1 MSSGLG
7 LPARRS
13 LFHLFPLAVAAALAA
28 LVAAPGSA
36 SASPPAPLT
45 VEGSLG
51 LRLLDA
57 PVDASDD
64 PRAQIYI
71 VDHLAPGR
79 VIHRRVEVSSTMST
93 TARVVMYPAAAAVTG
108 GSFVPAEGHA
118 PNDLSSW
125 TSVRPGDL
133 RIPAGGRVTATV
145 TIAVPPDAA
154 PGEQYAVVWA
164 EVRSA
169 PDAGGVTRVNRVG
182 IRIYLSVGPGG
193 APAAAFT
200 ITALTAERAPDGRP
214 RVLATVHNT
223 GGRALDLNGTLRL
236 LAGPGGL
243 SAGPFPADLGTTLA
257 IGESGQAAI
266 NLDVRLPDGPWKAW
280 LTMRSGLL
288 EREAR
293 ATITF
298 PTAGTAAAVG
308 TRTSSRGWLI
318 AAAVIALLV
327 LLVLAGLLVLGER
340 RPLRRAASAR
350 RLDPIP
356 LVPR

>member
-1 MSSGLG
+1 MS
-7 LPARRS
+7 
-13 LFHLFPLAVAAALAA
+13 
-28 LVAAPGSA
+28 AAPP
-36 SASPPAPLT
+36 ASPLT
-45 VEGSLG
+45 AEGSIG

-57 PVDASDD
+57 PVGASDD

-79 VIHRRVEVSSTMST
+79 VIHRRVEVTSTMT
-93 TARVVMYPAAAAVTG
+93 RTATVAMYPAAAAVTG

-118 PNDLSSW
+118 PNDLSTW
-125 TSVRPGDL
+125 TSVRPGTL
-133 RIPAGGRVTATV
+133 EVPVGGRVTATV
-145 TIAVPPDAA
+145 TIAVPRDAA

-169 PDAGGVTRVNRVG
+169 PGAGGVTRVNRVG

-193 APAAAFT
+193 APGAAFT
-200 ITALTAERAPDGRP
+200 VTALTAERTPQGMP

-243 SAGPFPADLGTTLA
+243 RAGPFPVDLGTTLA

-266 NLDVRLPDGPWKAW
+266 NLDGRLPDGPWDAR

-298 PTAGTAAAVG
+298 PAAGAAASVSTGSTSPGWLTAAAV
-308 TRTSSRGWLI
+308 
-318 AAAVIALLV
+318 VV
-327 LLVLAGLLVLGER
+327 LLVLAGLLVLARR
-340 RPLRRAASAR
+340 RPHRRPAPAR